1 MIALFLAA
9 AMAGPADG
17 HAYDGLPGDVRAFV
31 ERRIECNH
39 WAGEDA
45 YDTQRGRQIAA
56 AVERLRCD
64 RIDRDEAR
72 LRRRH
77 ADSAKVRRAL
87 ERARDEVW

>member
-1 MIALFLAA
+1 LLTAAL
-9 AMAGPADG
+9 AGSPDG
-17 HAYDGLPGDVRAFV
+17 HADDGLPGDVRAFV

-45 YDTQRGRQIAA
+45 YDAERGRQIAA

-77 ADSAKVRRAL
+77 SGSARVRRAL